1 MNFCTYCDKL
11 SYTSKLTLDG
21 KMIYY
26 CSDHALN
33 ITVDQDIYEYGI
45 SDMKKLYALLTII
58 ATAILSGVAL
68 SKFLKWAGKQ
78 EDFFDFDL
86 DEDIDNEQF

>member
-1 MNFCTYCDKL
+1 VDYHGGNGYS
-11 SYTSKLTLDG
+11 SYMDVVENEKKELQL
-21 KMIYY
+21 
-26 CSDHALN
+26 
-33 ITVDQDIYEYGI
+33 Q
-45 SDMKKLYALLTII
+45 MKKISALIMLI

-68 SKFLKWAGKQ
+68 NKFLNWAGKQ